1 MGLFCLE
8 LLPINRKRFFKRN
21 KMLHRKEVIIMLF
34 VITIGIVIIAITCL
48 SIEAN
53 VRKSCEQNKEIIEL
67 LKGKE
72 K

>member
-1 MGLFCLE
+1 
-8 LLPINRKRFFKRN
+8 
-21 KMLHRKEVIIMLF
+21 MLHRKEVIIMLF